1 MTKSDRPDNPAT
13 TPEASNAQ
21 LMFDVLNE
29 VSIIAQLSRALLESR
44 LGDGLTQH
52 HFGALNHLVRLGD
65 GRTPLEMARAFQ
77 VPKTS
82 MSHTLAG
89 LEKRGL
95 IRMAPNPEDG
105 RGKLIFLT
113 EAGRQLRDSAVSTIT
128 PDIVA
133 MIPEFGINEARTA
146 LPILQKLRTL
156 LDASRDARH

>member
-1 MTKSDRPDNPAT
+1 MTKSDP
-13 TPEASNAQ
+13 PEKPEGSDAQ

-29 VSIIAQLSRALLESR
+29 VGIIAQLSRTLLESR

-65 GRTPLEMARAFQ
+65 GRTPLQMARAFQ
-77 VPKTS
+77 IPKTS

-113 EAGRQLRDSAVSTIT
+113 GAGRELRDRAVNTIT
-128 PDIVA
+128 PDVAA
-133 MIPEFGINEARTA
+133 MIPEFGADEARA
-146 LPILQKLRTL
+146 VLPILQKLRIL
-156 LDASRDARH
+156 LDESRDARH

>member
-1 MTKSDRPDNPAT
+1 MKKSDA
-13 TPEASNAQ
+13 PETANGNEGNDSQ

-29 VSIIAQLSRALLESR
+29 IGIIAQLSRSLLESR

-65 GRTPLEMARAFQ
+65 GRTPLQMARSFQ

-95 IRMAPNPEDG
+95 IEMVANPQDG
-105 RGKLIFLT
+105 RGKLIYLT
-113 EAGRQLRDSAVSTIT
+113 DAGRTLRDHAVANIT
-128 PDIVA
+128 PDV
-133 MIPEFGINEARTA
+133 MTLIPQFG
-146 LPILQKLRTL
+146 
-156 LDASRDARH
+156 LDDA

>member
-1 MTKSDRPDNPAT
+1 
-13 TPEASNAQ
+13 
-21 LMFDVLNE
+21 MFDMLNE
-29 VSIIAQLSRALLESR
+29 IGIIAQLSRTLLESR

-89 LEKRGL
+89 LEKREL
-95 IRMAPNPEDG
+95 IRMVPNPEDG
-105 RGKLIFLT
+105 RGKLIYLT
-113 EAGRQLRDSAVSTIT
+113 TAGRQLRDNAINTIT

-133 MIPEFGINEARTA
+133 MLPQFGEEDASA
-146 LPILQKLRTL
+146 VLPLLRKLRVQ
-156 LDASRDARH
+156 LDSARD

>member
-1 MTKSDRPDNPAT
+1 MKKSESPDMQHHG
-13 TPEASNAQ
+13 SAQ

-29 VSIIAQLSRALLESR
+29 IGIIAQLSRTLLESR

-52 HFGALNHLVRLGD
+52 HFGALNHLARLGD
-65 GRTPLEMARAFQ
+65 GRTPLQMARAFQ

-95 IRMAPNPEDG
+95 IRMVPNPEDG
-105 RGKLIFLT
+105 RGKLIYLT
-113 EAGRQLRDSAVSTIT
+113 SAGRELRDNAINTIT

-133 MIPEFGINEARTA
+133 MLPRFGEQDAGA
-146 LPILQKLRTL
+146 VLPLLRKLRVQ
-156 LDASRDARH
+156 LDNARN

>member
-1 MTKSDRPDNPAT
+1 MKKSELPDIQQNGG
-13 TPEASNAQ
+13 AQ
-21 LMFDVLNE
+21 LMFDMLNE
-29 VSIIAQLSRALLESR
+29 IGIIAQLSRTLLESR

-89 LEKRGL
+89 LEKREL
-95 IRMAPNPEDG
+95 IRMVPNPEDG
-105 RGKLIFLT
+105 RGKLIYLT
-113 EAGRQLRDSAVSTIT
+113 TAGRQLRDNAINTIT

-133 MIPEFGINEARTA
+133 MLPQFGEEDASA
-146 LPILQKLRTL
+146 VLPLLRKLRVQ
-156 LDASRDARH
+156 LDSARD